1 MPSHLIL
8 VHGEVN
14 NMSRLR
20 SALKTKFAER
30 KNDVQIYTPRNV
42 ETVRLKFRGERMAKV
57 RTYRL
62 FRPGCLNAD
71 PSLVHS

>member
-42 ETVRLKFRGERMAKV
+42 ETVKLKFRGERMAKV
-57 RTYRL
+57 CCVTRKAIIPVSRL
-62 FRPGCLNAD
+62 I
-71 PSLVHS
+71 

>member
-1 MPSHLIL
+1 
-8 VHGEVN
+8 
-14 NMSRLR
+14 MSRLR

-57 RTYRL
+57 RTYPL
-62 FRPGCLNAD
+62 FRLGCFNAD
-71 PSLVHS
+71 SSRIAS